1 MRIEHCSFCGAP
13 IYPGHGQMFV
23 RNDCKV
29 FRFCASKCRKNFGMK
44 RNPMKLKWTKT
55 FRKAN
60 GKELAVD
67 STMDFEQR
75 RHVPVKYNRE
85 LLHDT
90 LKVMKRV
97 EKIKQKRQEAVW
109 NKRMEKTRLQ
119 ERRDAAVALKH
130 NIDWIE
136 DSEVKHKA
144 RDDLVAVQQEV
155 EAKRQQR
162 REAARKRL
170 QKQREMERAA
180 GFTSSSSVKKW
191 K

>member
-1 MRIEHCSFCGAP
+1 
-13 IYPGHGQMFV
+13 MFV
-23 RNDCKV
+23 RNDCKI

-85 LLHDT
+85 LLHNT

-97 EKIKQKRQEAVW
+97 EHIKQQRQEALW
-109 NKRMEKTRLQ
+109 ERRMERARLQ
-119 ERRDAAVALKH
+119 ERRDAASALKH

-144 RDDLVAVQQEV
+144 RDDLVAVQQET
-155 EAKRQQR
+155 EAKRKQR
-162 REAARKRL
+162 QEAARKRA
-170 QKQREMERAA
+170 QRRRELEKAA
-180 GFTSSSSVKKW
+180 GHPRASSVKTQH
-191 K
+191 

>member
-1 MRIEHCSFCGAP
+1 
-13 IYPGHGQMFV
+13 
-23 RNDCKV
+23 
-29 FRFCASKCRKNFGMK
+29 MK

-75 RHVPVKYNRE
+75 RNVPVKYNRE

-97 EKIKQKRQEAVW
+97 EHIKQRRQEDLW
-109 NKRMEKTRLQ
+109 NKRMERVRLQ
-119 ERRDAAVALKH
+119 EKREAAAALRH
-130 NIDWIE
+130 NIDWVE
-136 DSEVKHKA
+136 DLEVKHTA
-144 RDDLVAVQQEV
+144 RDDLLSIQQEK
-155 EAKRQQR
+155 EQKKAQR
-162 REAARKRL
+162 REAAKRRR
-170 QKQREMERAA
+170 QKQREAEKAA
-180 GFTSSSSVKKW
+180 GISSMRSVKK